1 MFAAILLA
9 SPTSVLAKLSPNPQ
23 RDPLEARKAALSM
36 RCLSPRCSAHTLT
49 CRGRHTRPEY
59 PPAPRSGR
67 PALQATC
74 ARPSFPRDPP
84 PRATPTSG
92 VPAQHSVLYR
102 GYCLVQRH
110 VKVVVEVAVVRG
122 VPGEGPAFTRLV

>member
-23 RDPLEARKAALSM
+23 RYPLEARKAALSM

-74 ARPSFPRDPP
+74 ARSPP
-84 PRATPTSG
+84 P
-92 VPAQHSVLYR
+92 
-102 GYCLVQRH
+102 
-110 VKVVVEVAVVRG
+110 E
-122 VPGEGPAFTRLV
+122 TRLREQLLPQAYLHSILYSTGVTDSPYARTRLSTG